1 MKTIEEKAEAYDRA
15 IERAKKQLDGAK
27 VFDYKEKQIAH
38 DIRTTTYA
46 IFPELKESE
55 DDEIMIRQ
63 LTEYFTTGKG
73 LQNTNETVV
82 EWLNDIKE
90 KLSHVERKQKWSEED
105 DKKLKDCIYAIKNTY
120 YVGCDELI
128 H

>member
-1 MKTIEEKAEAYDRA
+1 MTLEEKFE
-15 IERAKKQLDGAK
+15 EAKKLYKDANADQRYALEQL
-27 VFDYKEKQIAH
+27 
-38 DIRTTTYA
+38 
-46 IFPELKESE
+46 FPELKESE
-55 DDEIMIRQ
+55 DDEIMIQQ

-105 DKKLKDCIYAIKNTY
+105 DKKLRDCIYAIKNTY

-128 H
+128 HWLRDITNN